1 MKVQI
6 GIKKRVDNYE
16 RKKYMLVTNNFM
28 QWEEIYELES
38 EEILMAAYLANGEV
52 ALRRAV
58 EAIKALAYANKLE
71 LRVGEDGVIRAV

>member
-58 EAIKALAYANKLE
+58 EAIKALTYANKLE